1 MDPLRVNARLVLPAE
16 ELSIAF
22 TRSGGPGGQNVNKV
36 ATRVQLRFS
45 IAESKVL
52 GETRRARL
60 TERLSSR
67 LTREGE
73 LLITS
78 SRHRERERNIEDARE
93 RMAEVLREALQ
104 VQKKRR
110 ATKPTRGSKKRRLD
124 TKRQRGQVKRDRRSG
139 WD

>member
-1 MDPLRVNARLVLPAE
+1 MCPSVQK
-16 ELSIAF
+16 AF
-22 TRSGGPGGQNVNKV
+22 QNVCDRYQK
-36 ATRVQLRFS
+36 AAKKTKKHPAIPSQLRFS

>member
-1 MDPLRVNARLVLPAE
+1 VNARLVLPAE

>member
-1 MDPLRVNARLVLPAE
+1 MDPLRVNTRLVLPAE